1 MTVASHISPSPSLSS
16 NPKSTNLH
24 SPERPSNML
33 RAELYKIRTHRTP
46 AVLTSVLALGVLIP
60 SAVLLWYSPANT
72 TAYTSIYSTIFAIL
86 TVLLGIVFGGWI
98 LGTEYRQDTVKRML
112 TAESRRGRALASKAV
127 VGAGAMTTVMAATAV
142 VGYAAA
148 RLVGSLNDVAVGF
161 EGRALLGYGVAALLS
176 AITAFGLSALTR
188 SDSFA
193 MIGTIAMVLVL
204 DPLLSIVPRI
214 GKYSYGNAVGVVT
227 EQIQGATS
235 GFGEP
240 ATTSLTVA
248 IITLAA
254 WLTASTV
261 AGALAFAK
269 RDV

>member
-1 MTVASHISPSPSLSS
+1 MF
-16 NPKSTNLH
+16 K
-24 SPERPSNML
+24 
-33 RAELYKIRTHRTP
+33 AELYKIRSHRTP
-46 AVLTSVLALGVLIP
+46 TVLAGVLAIAVLIP
-60 SAVLLWYSPANT
+60 SAVLVWYSPANT

-112 TAESRRGRALASKAV
+112 TAESRRGRALASKAA
-127 VGAGAMTTVMAATAV
+127 VGAGAMITVMAATAL
-142 VGYAAA
+142 VGYGAA
-148 RLVGSLNDVAVGF
+148 RLVGSLNDVSVAF
-161 EGRALLGYGVAALLS
+161 EGRTLLGYGVAALLS
-176 AITAFGLSALTR
+176 AVIAFGLSALTR

-193 MIGTIAMVLVL
+193 MIGTIALVLVL
-204 DPLLSIVPRI
+204 DPLLRIVPWI

-227 EQIQGATS
+227 EQIQGAAS

-248 IITLAA
+248 IITLAT
-254 WLTASTV
+254 WLTASV
-261 AGALAFAK
+261 ATGAIAFAR